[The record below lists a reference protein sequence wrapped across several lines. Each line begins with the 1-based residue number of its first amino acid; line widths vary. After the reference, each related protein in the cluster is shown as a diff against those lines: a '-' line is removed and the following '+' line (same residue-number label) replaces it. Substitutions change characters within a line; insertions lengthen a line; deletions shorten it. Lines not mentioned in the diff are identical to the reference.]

1 MHLTVL
7 KIHSIIVIG
16 WLFLLMKG
24 DGDMQECLHLIMTTS
39 LRTGW
44 SKECRTAP
52 ILITTFECSPQTVM
66 PLLVLT
72 TIRNDRHWGHGAKF
86 EVAIIIIA
94 KPAKRM

>member
-1 MHLTVL
+1 MQ
-7 KIHSIIVIG
+7 
-16 WLFLLMKG
+16 G

-39 LRTGW
+39 LRTGR
-44 SKECRTAP
+44 KNVVLHLAPP